1 LNQIIHKAEI
11 NDISRQSFAIAKAWV
26 LQNAPEKM
34 ALARA
39 KHWVDALTEDYLAK
53 EKGSFLTEANALSG
67 RLDTWNALSQNEY
80 PSLKQEMNVE
90 VMEIR
95 NHISMVGNEIPATA
109 IGSLYDFLRDL
120 GYKVNSLDV
129 H

>member
-11 NDISRQSFAIAKAWV
+11 NDISRQSFALAKAWV

-34 ALARA
+34 ALARE

-53 EKGSFLTEANALSG
+53 EKETFPTEAKALSG
-67 RLDTWNALSQNEY
+67 RLEKWNALSQNEY
-80 PSLKQEMNVE
+80 PSLRQEMNVE
-90 VMEIR
+90 VLEIR
-95 NHISMVGNEIPATA
+95 SFIAMVGNEIPATA
-109 IGSLYDFLRDL
+109 MGSLDDFLKDK